1 MTITI
6 EVADANEAGQV
17 LKLLKSLDINAVHIQ
32 EAGSRRE
39 PTITPIDYSI
49 DPRALFGIWKDQP
62 RTIEQVREGWNRNWE
77 L

>member
-6 EVADANEAGQV
+6 EVADSREAAQV
-17 LKLLKSLDINAVHIQ
+17 LQLLKSLNISSVLVQ
-32 EAGSRRE
+32 EVAPRRG

-62 RTIEQVREGWNRNWE
+62 RTIEQVRKGWKRNWE